1 MVATSMMKM
10 PILKTLDIT
19 LMAMNAALYAGIGYV
34 IYFIFPIVAPTVGG
48 VRFWPVVVIP
58 ATFAVLFGPIVGGG
72 GAAIGIFISD
82 LLIHGDPLLSLTAG
96 VTANLVCFGL
106 IGYLSQKKLDWR
118 KTFLILGV
126 GVAILATVAYLAIT
140 PETVVNYFS
149 TPQHTLSL
157 EEALWNT
164 YVVLAILV
172 VSYAIVIA
180 VGLVRPRWR
189 SFGAAS
195 VVGSIF
201 GSAIIGI
208 GVWGYTQFFALPAA
222 IGGAS
227 NLPYYAGMIL
237 FAWTFAT
244 EIPFM
249 VILVPPIAEAC
260 YKAFPR
266 LRVKREE

>member
-1 MVATSMMKM
+1 
-10 PILKTLDIT
+10 
-19 LMAMNAALYAGIGYV
+19 MNAALYAGIGYV
-34 IYFIFPIVAPTVGG
+34 IYFIFPVVAPTVGG

-96 VTANLVCFGL
+96 VTSNLVCFGL
-106 IGYLSQKKLDWR
+106 IGYLSQRKLDWR
-118 KTFLILGV
+118 KTFLSLGV
-126 GVAILATVAYLAIT
+126 GVAILATLAYLVIT
-140 PETVVNYFS
+140 PETIVSYFG
-149 TPQHTLSL
+149 TTL
-157 EEALWNT
+157 EQALWNT
-164 YVVLAILV
+164 YFVLAIFV
-172 VSYAIVIA
+172 VSYVIVIA
-180 VGLVRPRWR
+180 VGLIRPKWR

-195 VVGSIF
+195 VAGSIV
-201 GSAIIGI
+201 GSAIVGI

-222 IGGAS
+222 IGGAR

-266 LRVKREE
+266 LRAKQKE

>member
-10 PILKTLDIT
+10 PMLKTLDIT

-58 ATFAVLFGPIVGGG
+58 ATFAVLFGPLVGGG

-106 IGYLSQKKLDWR
+106 IGYLSQKKLDWK
-118 KTFLILGV
+118 KTFLSLGV
-126 GVAILATVAYLAIT
+126 GVAILATLAYLVIT
-140 PETVVNYFS
+140 PETIVNYFG
-149 TPQHTLSL
+149 TTL
-157 EEALWNT
+157 EQALWNT
-164 YVVLAILV
+164 YFVLAIFV
-172 VSYAIVIA
+172 VSYVIIIA
-180 VGLVRPRWR
+180 VGLIRPKWR

-195 VVGSIF
+195 VTGSIV
-201 GSAIIGI
+201 GSAIVGI

>member
-96 VTANLVCFGL
+96 VTSNLACFGL

-126 GVAILATVAYLAIT
+126 GVVILATLAYLVIT
-140 PETVVNYFS
+140 PETIVNYFG
-149 TPQHTLSL
+149 TTL
-157 EEALWNT
+157 EQALWNT
-164 YVVLAILV
+164 YFVLAIFV
-172 VSYAIVIA
+172 VSYVIIIA
-180 VGLVRPRWR
+180 VGLIRPKWR

-195 VVGSIF
+195 VTGSIV

-227 NLPYYAGMIL
+227 SLPYYAGMIL

-266 LRVKREE
+266 LRGKREE